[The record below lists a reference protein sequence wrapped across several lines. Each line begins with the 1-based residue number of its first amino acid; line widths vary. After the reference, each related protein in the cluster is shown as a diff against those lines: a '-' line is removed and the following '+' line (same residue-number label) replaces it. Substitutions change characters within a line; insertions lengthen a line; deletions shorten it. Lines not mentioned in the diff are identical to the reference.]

1 MTVPAASGIEPSVD
15 VLVQSDLW
23 AVQPDAE
30 RIVRRAI
37 SAAAAGMLTRT
48 EELAVVLADDVAVRE
63 LNRIWRGKDAP
74 TNVLSFPAAPAGADA
89 APGILGDVVL
99 AYETI
104 ARESDLERKPFDHHL
119 VHLVVH
125 GFLHLLGYDHET
137 DAEAEKMEAA
147 ERKILAGLDVP
158 DPYAS
163 PDAA

>member
-23 AVQPDAE
+23 AAQPDAE
-30 RIVRRAI
+30 RVVRRAI

-48 EELAVVLADDVAVRE
+48 EELAVVLADDSAVRE

-89 APGILGDVVL
+89 ATGVLGDVVL

>member
-1 MTVPAASGIEPSVD
+1 MTVRVASGIEPSVD

-23 AVQPDAE
+23 AAQPDAE
-30 RIVRRAI
+30 RMVRRAI

-48 EELAVVLADDVAVRE
+48 EELAVVLADDSAVRE

-89 APGILGDVVL
+89 ATGVLGDVVL

>member
-1 MTVPAASGIEPSVD
+1 MTVRVASGIEPSVD

-23 AVQPDAE
+23 AAQPDAE
-30 RIVRRAI
+30 RVVRRAI

-48 EELAVVLADDVAVRE
+48 EELAVVLADDGAVRE
-63 LNRIWRGKDAP
+63 LNRTWRGKDVP
-74 TNVLSFPAAPAGADA
+74 TNVLSFPAAPGGGDA
-89 APGILGDVVL
+89 ATGVLGDVVL